1 MADNKKPYDILVS
14 KEYTNSNG
22 EAKTAYYRAGVAFE
36 NKAGGFNIEVVEGLA
51 LTGRA
56 VILPR
61 KEQAED
67 DRSSH
72 D

>member
-1 MADNKKPYDILVS
+1 MADNKKPYDVLVS
-14 KEYTNSNG
+14 REYTDSNG
-22 EAKTAYYRAGVAFE
+22 EVRTAYYRAGVAFE
-36 NKAGGFNIEVVEGLA
+36 NKAGGFNIEVVDGLA

-61 KEQAED
+61 KERAED
-67 DRSSH
+67 DGPDH